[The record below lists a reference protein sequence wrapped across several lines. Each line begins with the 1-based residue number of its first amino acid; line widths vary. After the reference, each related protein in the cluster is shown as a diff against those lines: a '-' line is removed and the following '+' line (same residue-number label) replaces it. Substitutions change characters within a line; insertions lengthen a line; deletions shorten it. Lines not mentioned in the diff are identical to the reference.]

1 MTGQE
6 IATAT
11 MPTTEFYPS
20 SDGEPIA
27 ETDTHAKLLI
37 NLRLMLEEHFAAQA
51 NVYVSGNLFIYYVA
65 GNPKKRVA
73 PDVFVVHGVPK
84 GARRIYKLWEEGQP
98 PSVVIEL
105 SSRKTWR
112 EDWQEKFQLYAQLG
126 VKEYYI
132 FDPEYDYLPE
142 PLIASRLVEGAY
154 EPVEVVDGRVHSE
167 ALSLDLVDD
176 GRTLR
181 LYDPQRKTYLLTAA
195 EALRQVEEMRVE
207 LARLQSVREA
217 AK

>member
-11 MPTTEFYPS
+11 MPATEFYPS
-20 SDGEPIA
+20 SDGEPMA
-27 ETDTHAKLLI
+27 ETVVHRDLLN
-37 NLRLMLEEHFAAQA
+37 NLVFQLREHVRNQPD
-51 NVYVSGNLFIYYVA
+51 VYVSGNLFIYYVA
-65 GNPKKRVA
+65 GNPKNRVA

-84 GARRIYKLWEEGQP
+84 GERRIYKLWEEGQP

-154 EPVEVVDGRVHSE
+154 EPVEVVDGRIHSE
-167 ALSLDLVDD
+167 ALGLDLVDD
-176 GRTLR
+176 GHTLR
-181 LYDPQRKTYLLTAA
+181 LYDPQRKTYLLTPA
-195 EALRQVEEMRVE
+195 EALRQVEEMRAE
-207 LARLQSVREA
+207 LARLQSSRESV
-217 AK
+217 